1 MKTQKSYTAILLLLA
16 LLFAVALQAST
27 ALKSE
32 PLNLLDTPP
41 EVEGV
46 SNNTVSPLSVDFNF
60 EEEEYVNDIPFNTKC
75 VSAICKYEK
84 AMSKTYILEEEAYV
98 DDIPFDTENIYNE
111 SLLQNAFDIEFNLED
126 EAYVDDI
133 PFDTYAVAKNY
144 NYKEQF
150 AHYK

>member
-16 LLFAVALQAST
+16 LLFAIALQAST

-32 PLNLLDTPP
+32 SLNLLDAPP
-41 EVEGV
+41 KVEGV
-46 SNNTVSPLSVDFNF
+46 SNNAVSPLSVDFYF

-75 VSAICKYEK
+75 VSIKCKYDK
-84 AMSKTYILEEEAYV
+84 AMSKTYILEEE
-98 DDIPFDTENIYNE
+98 D
-111 SLLQNAFDIEFNLED
+111 
-126 EAYVDDI
+126 YVDDI

-150 AHYK
+150 ARYEESQP

>member
-32 PLNLLDTPP
+32 SLNLSDAPP
-41 EVEGV
+41 ETEGI
-46 SNNTVSPLSVDFNF
+46 SNDAVSPLSVEFYF
-60 EEEEYVNDIPFNTKC
+60 EEEEYVNDIPFDTKC
-75 VSAICKYEK
+75 VSILCKYEK

-98 DDIPFDTENIYNE
+98 DDIPFDTENISNE
-111 SLLQNAFDIEFNLED
+111 SLMQNAMDVEFNHED

-150 AHYK
+150 AHYE